1 MPSMLSHSK
10 PREFLA
16 PVRNDRGA
24 ALILV
29 LIMIVLLSIL
39 GVTVLTSTTSDLHIT
54 ANNRNLDDAFYTA
67 EAGLDFSEA
76 NGVIYSS
83 LLPATATVWPAPGLG
98 VKVNA
103 DGTVP
108 AYSPSTANDD
118 YPNYNRVTVYK
129 DAARTVRN
137 YAHVKVDYI
146 STGAVPSGLG
156 TEVDA
161 GLGSGTG
168 FKANFYVVDVIGE
181 NPASHSHVELESHIV
196 RVVPK

>member
-1 MPSMLSHSK
+1 MPSMLSDSK
-10 PREFLA
+10 SREFLD

-54 ANNRNLDDAFYTA
+54 ANSRNLDDAFYTA

-76 NGVIYSS
+76 NGIIYSS
-83 LLPATATVWPAPGLG
+83 LLPATATVWPAPGAGKIL
-98 VKVNA
+98 ND
-103 DGTVP
+103 DGTLSASSNP
-108 AYSPSTANDD
+108 T

>member
-10 PREFLA
+10 PRGFLA

-54 ANNRNLDDAFYTA
+54 ANSRNLDDAFYTA

-76 NGVIYSS
+76 NGIIYSA
-83 LLPATATVWPAPGLG
+83 LLPATATVWPAPGAGKIL
-98 VKVNA
+98 ND
-103 DGTVP
+103 DGTLSASSNP
-108 AYSPSTANDD
+108 T

>member
-39 GVTVLTSTTSDLHIT
+39 GATVLTSTTSDLHIT
-54 ANNRNLDDAFYTA
+54 ANSRNLDDAFYTA

-76 NGVIYSS
+76 NGIIYSA
-83 LLPATATVWPAPGLG
+83 LLPATATVWPAPGAGKIL
-98 VKVNA
+98 ND
-103 DGTVP
+103 DGTLSASSNP
-108 AYSPSTANDD
+108 T